1 MSTLNAVE
9 MAMMQ
14 SPARAWS
21 QRHVEMRMFKRLMAR
36 AGVDPRGKRILD
48 AGCGS
53 GLGLQLIAEAFAPSR
68 LVGFD
73 LMPEQ
78 IERARTRGVAAEIA
92 VGDITAIDHADASF
106 DAVFVFGILHHVPA
120 WRRAQRELARVLA
133 PGGALLVE
141 EIHGTFVGIQDR
153 LVGTS
158 HPREA
163 RFDWP
168 AFRGGLA
175 DAGLVVAA
183 ESAVV
188 PLAPVR
194 SFCAVKPRG

>member
-1 MSTLNAVE
+1 

-14 SPARAWS
+14 SPVRAWS
-21 QRHVEMRMFKRLMAR
+21 QRHVEMRMFKKLLVR
-36 AGVDPRGKRILD
+36 AGVDPTGGRILD

-53 GLGLQLIAEAFAPSR
+53 GLGLELIAEAFAPSR
-68 LVGFD
+68 LAGFD

-78 IERARTRGVAAEIA
+78 IERARRRPVAARAELA
-92 VGDITAIDHADASF
+92 VGDITAIDHPDASF

-120 WRRAQRELARVLA
+120 WRQALRELARVLA

-141 EIHGTFVGIQDR
+141 EIHGTFVRIQDR
-153 LVGTS
+153 VIGTS

-168 AFRGGLA
+168 AFRAGLA

-183 ESAVV
+183 EAAVV
-188 PLAPVR
+188 PLGPVR
-194 SFCAVKPRG
+194 SFCTLKPRG